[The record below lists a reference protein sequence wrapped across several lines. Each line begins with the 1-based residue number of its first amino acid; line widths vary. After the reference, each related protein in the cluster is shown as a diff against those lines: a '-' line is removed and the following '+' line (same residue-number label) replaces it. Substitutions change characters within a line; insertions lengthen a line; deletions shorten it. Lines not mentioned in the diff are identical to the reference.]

1 MYDRYDRIAEEIK
14 RELSNVI
21 RELKDPRIGGV
32 VSVVAVDVTRDLRYA
47 KAYISVLGSDEEKEN
62 ALSGLK
68 SAAGFIRREIGNR
81 VMLRHVPEFH
91 FVIDNSIEH
100 GINIS
105 KLIDEVRKKDE
116 ESK

>member
-47 KAYISVLGSDEEKEN
+47 KAYISVLGSDEDKEN

>member
-32 VSVVAVDVTRDLRYA
+32 VSVVAVDVTKDLRYA